1 MSTTSST
8 TTTTTTPTMPLPRP
22 PAPPLTLIVAAT
34 PTQGIGRAGQL
45 PWRLKADLAF
55 FARATTRAPPA
66 PPSNSTAPPARAL
79 NALVMGRR
87 TWESIPARLRPLRG
101 RLNVVV
107 SAATGGVPW
116 VWREE
121 RGREGAGAFWAGS
134 LDAAM
139 EGLGAGTVR
148 VGGGEEVAVG
158 RVFVIGGSRVYEEAL
173 RRPEAKRVLL
183 TRVFGEWE
191 CDTFFP
197 VDLDAEK
204 GWKRKGLQEF
214 REWVGE
220 DVPEGTVKEGDAEFE
235 FRMYERD

>member
-1 MSTTSST
+1 
-8 TTTTTTPTMPLPRP
+8 
-22 PAPPLTLIVAAT
+22 
-34 PTQGIGRAGQL
+34 
-45 PWRLKADLAF
+45 
-55 FARATTRAPPA
+55 
-66 PPSNSTAPPARAL
+66 
-79 NALVMGRR
+79 MGRR

-107 SAATGGVPW
+107 SGAAGGAPW
-116 VWREE
+116 AWREE
-121 RGREGAGAFWAGS
+121 DGKNGRGAFWAGS
-134 LDAAM
+134 LDAAL

-148 VGGGEEVAVG
+148 AEGGGEVAVG
-158 RVFVIGGSRVYEEAL
+158 RVFVIGGSRVYAEAL

-183 TRVFGEWE
+183 TRVLGDWE
-191 CDTFFP
+191 CDAFFP

-220 DVPEGTVKEGDAEFE
+220 EVPEGTVKEADVEFE